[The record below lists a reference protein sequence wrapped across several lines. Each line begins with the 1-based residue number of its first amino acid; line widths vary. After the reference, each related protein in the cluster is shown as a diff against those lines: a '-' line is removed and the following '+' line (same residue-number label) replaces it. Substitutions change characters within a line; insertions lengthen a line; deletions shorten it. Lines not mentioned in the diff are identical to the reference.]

1 MYRSAHKVESR
12 RMGEQLVNV
21 NRISVYS
28 MLVIF
33 VKNMSSLVPTVNHDQ
48 LLQLSFQT
56 KAYSAEVELESDS
69 PNCTSHT
76 ICCSKILQQQ

>member
-48 LLQLSFQT
+48 LLQLTFQT
-56 KAYSAEVELESDS
+56 KAYSAVVGLESDS
-69 PNCTSHT
+69 PNRTSHT
-76 ICCSKILQQQ
+76 ICSSKILQQQ